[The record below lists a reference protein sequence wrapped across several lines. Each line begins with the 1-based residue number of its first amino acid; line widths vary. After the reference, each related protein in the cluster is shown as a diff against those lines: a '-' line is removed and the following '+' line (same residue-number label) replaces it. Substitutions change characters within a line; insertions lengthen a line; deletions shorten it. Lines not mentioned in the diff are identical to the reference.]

1 MVSDGWNIV
10 RRWWR
15 RGVQIALLVLVLGGL
30 VYWLKLAPMQVVEH
44 RIERGSI
51 VAEVMGTGTLEAH
64 VKTTVSSKISGR
76 ITDVLVDQGDRVTAG
91 QLLVR
96 LDGEELTQ
104 QVAIAQADREVTQE
118 ALVRLNT
125 DKDAAMAVFDQAK
138 KSHRRAQTAWAKQAV
153 SQEDMDKATE
163 ALAIAQAGLSRAG
176 AAIAEGQMKRL
187 AAEKSK
193 QYRRAGLADTEVH
206 APFDGLIVRRQRDPG
221 DVVVPGSSILTLIST
236 EELWI
241 SAWVDETK
249 MAEVNEGQPARVVF
263 RSEPDRSYP
272 GKVARLGREAD
283 RETREFL
290 VDVRVLQLPTNW
302 AVGHRAEVYIQTAH
316 KDDATLLPAKYVV
329 WREGRSGLFISRD
342 GHAEWRVIH
351 IGLRSKDMIEVT
363 DGLEPGETAVT
374 PGAPGNTLHDGHR
387 ITP

>member
-1 MVSDGWNIV
+1 
-10 RRWWR
+10 
-15 RGVQIALLVLVLGGL
+15 
-30 VYWLKLAPMQVVEH
+30 
-44 RIERGSI
+44 
-51 VAEVMGTGTLEAH
+51 
-64 VKTTVSSKISGR
+64 
-76 ITDVLVDQGDRVTAG
+76 
-91 QLLVR
+91 VR

-125 DKDAAMAVFDQAK
+125 DKDAAMAVFNQAK
-138 KSHRRAQTAWAKQAV
+138 QSHQRAQTAWAKQAV

-163 ALAIAQAGLSRAG
+163 ALAIAQAGLSRAD
-176 AAIAEGQMKRL
+176 AAIAEGRMKRL

-249 MAEVNEGQPARVVF
+249 MAEVNEGQSARVVF
-263 RSEPDRSYP
+263 RSEPDRSFP
-272 GKVARLGREAD
+272 GTVARLGREAD

-290 VDVRVLQLPTNW
+290 VDVRVLQLPKNW

-316 KDDATLLPAKYVV
+316 KDDAVLIPAKYLIRRDGQV
-329 WREGRSGLFISRD
+329 GIFIDRD
-342 GHAEWRVIH
+342 GHAEWRVLH

-363 DGLEPGETAVT
+363 DGLDPGETAVT
-374 PGAPGNTLHDGHR
+374 PVDPGNTLHDGHR

>member
-1 MVSDGWNIV
+1 MVSDGGNVV

-15 RGVQIALLVLVLGGL
+15 QGVQIVLLVFVLGGL
-30 VYWLKLAPMQVVEH
+30 VYWIKLAPMKVVEH
-44 RIERGSI
+44 RIARGPI
-51 VAEVMGTGTLEAH
+51 GAEVMGTGTLEAH

-76 ITDVLVDQGDRVTAG
+76 ITEVLVDQGDRVTAG

-125 DKDAAMAVFDQAK
+125 DKDAAMAVFEQAK
-138 KSHRRAQTAWAKQAV
+138 QSHRRAQAAWAKQAV

-163 ALAIAQAGLSRAG
+163 ALAVAQAGLSRAV
-176 AAIAEGQMKRL
+176 AAIAEGRMKRL

-249 MAEVNEGQPARVVF
+249 MAEVNEGQPARVIF
-263 RSEPDRSYP
+263 RSEPARSFP
-272 GKVARLGREAD
+272 GTVARLGREAD

-290 VDVRVLQLPTNW
+290 VDVRVLQLPKNW
-302 AVGHRAEVYIQTAH
+302 AVGHRAEAYIQTAH
-316 KDDATLLPAKYVV
+316 KDDAVLIPAKYLI
-329 WREGRSGLFISRD
+329 RRD
-342 GHAEWRVIH
+342 GQAGVFIDRDGRAEWRVLH

-363 DGLEPGETAVT
+363 DGLDPGETAVT
-374 PGAPGNTLHDGHR
+374 PANPGDTLQDGHR

>member
-1 MVSDGWNIV
+1 MVSDGWNVV

-15 RGVQIALLVLVLGGL
+15 RGVQIALLVLALGGL
-30 VYWLKLAPMQVVEH
+30 VYWLKWSPVKVTEH

-51 VAEVMGTGTLEAH
+51 MAEVMGTGTLEAH

-76 ITDVLVDQGDRVTAG
+76 ITEVLVDQGDRVIAG

-138 KSHRRAQTAWAKQAV
+138 KSHRRAHTAWAKQAV
-153 SQEDMDKATE
+153 SQEDLDKATE
-163 ALAIAQAGLSRAG
+163 ALAIAQAGLSRAD
-176 AAIAEGQMKRL
+176 AAIAEGRMKRL

-263 RSEPDRSYP
+263 RSEPARSFP
-272 GKVARLGREAD
+272 GTVARLGREAD

-290 VDVRVLQLPTNW
+290 VDVRVLQLPKNW

-316 KDDATLLPAKYVV
+316 KDGAVLIPAKYLI
-329 WREGRSGLFISRD
+329 RRD
-342 GHAEWRVIH
+342 GQAGVFIDRDGRAEWRVLH

-374 PGAPGNTLHDGHR
+374 PANPGNTLQDGHR